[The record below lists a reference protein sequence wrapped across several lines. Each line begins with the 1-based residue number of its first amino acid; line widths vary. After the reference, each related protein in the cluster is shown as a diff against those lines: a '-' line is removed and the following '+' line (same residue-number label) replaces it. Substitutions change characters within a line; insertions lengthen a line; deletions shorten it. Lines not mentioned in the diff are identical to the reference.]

1 VSLNRSNHIIQKQSI
16 EIDFAENSNGFS
28 LQNDIA
34 ELFYERLLPRMEM
47 LFDEFGNDDYLI
59 SFETLEL
66 DCGVLPSK
74 HWEEAWVE
82 ETLKA
87 LRKELLAA
95 NKIKI
100 SAESAGRK
108 TEDALIFFLNH
119 GYLPWNSAVISIKEL
134 ELVPD
139 KQLVEKLKG
148 LFQSQPATVDR
159 LVNNF
164 SGEFLHTIIQ
174 SLADGTRVD
183 ITEGWAII
191 NTETSVQQRKKMQSH
206 LIKKICTE
214 KLEDASKPVATNQ
227 PNIAKKIS
235 TTETEDQEGI
245 YIHNAGLVILHPF
258 LPELFKT
265 LDLFGENGWKDEIS
279 SHTAILVVEYLVTG
293 SDECPEFNLPLNK
306 IICGMEPGEVLKTV
320 EPLTMEIKAECDKV
334 LQAVIQHWTALKNTG
349 IDALR
354 ETYLQ
359 RFGKLTKVDHGWS
372 LQVEPKVMDVLL
384 GRLPWG
390 IGTIR
395 LPWMK
400 GMLFTEWY

>member
-16 EIDFAENSNGFS
+16 EIDFDENSNGFT
-28 LQNDIA
+28 LQNDVA
-34 ELFYERLLPRMEM
+34 ELFYERLLPRMEL
-47 LFDEFGNDDYLI
+47 LFDEFGDDNHLI

-66 DCGVLPSK
+66 DCGVLPFK
-74 HWEEAWVE
+74 HWEETWVE

-100 SAESAGRK
+100 SAESVGRK
-108 TEDALIFFLNH
+108 KEDAFIFFLQH
-119 GYLPWNSAVISIKEL
+119 GYLPWNSPGLSIKEL

-139 KQLVEKLKG
+139 KQFVKKIKE
-148 LFQSQPATVDR
+148 LFKSQPATVDR

-191 NTETSVQQRKKMQSH
+191 NTETSVQQRKMMQSH
-206 LIKKICTE
+206 LIKKICIE
-214 KLEDASKPVATNQ
+214 KPDDASKPVTDKQ
-227 PNIAKKIS
+227 LGIIKKIS
-235 TTETEDQEGI
+235 ATETEDQEGI
-245 YIHNAGLVILHPF
+245 YIRNAGLVILHPF

-265 LDLFGENGWKDEIS
+265 LDLFGENGWKGELS
-279 SHTAILVVEYLVTG
+279 SHTAIHVVEYLVTG
-293 SDECPEFNLPLNK
+293 TDEYPEFNLPLNK
-306 IICGMEPGEVLKTV
+306 IICGMETNEVLKTV

-334 LQAVIQHWTALKNTG
+334 LRAVIQHWNALKNTG

-359 RFGKLTKVDHGWS
+359 RFGKLTNVDHGWS
-372 LQVEPKVMDVLL
+372 LQAEPKVMDVLL

-400 GMLFTEWY
+400 SLLFTEWY